1 MLEGGASAKFDE
13 IERGC
18 NQLKQETQML
28 TKQSAMTQIRL
39 ALIFNISKAPQ
50 GGYLVEACK
59 HFHFLSFSYIQLK
72 KETGDP
78 NLFLHF
84 KFCWLAVKLLPKMKT
99 QRRKTGGLQQPRK
112 HAGRS
117 HVCR

>member
-1 MLEGGASAKFDE
+1 MLERGASANFEE
-13 IERGC
+13 IERLC

-50 GGYLVEACK
+50 GGYLVEA
-59 HFHFLSFSYIQLK
+59 L
-72 KETGDP
+72 
-78 NLFLHF
+78 
-84 KFCWLAVKLLPKMKT
+84 KLLPKMKT